1 MAIRDLNIGTMKEH
15 KLESH
20 GKAKVMINTFRY
32 RGERVR

>member
-20 GKAKVMINTFRY
+20 EIVEKDFGKDDK
-32 RGERVR
+32 